1 LAIGQ
6 ICGSACVKKQK
17 YDYVMCGDCQ
27 IGFTGLSVVS
37 GGSTDRNK
45 NDAVVVYVMVSQDI
59 CATTKH

>member
-1 LAIGQ
+1 M
-6 ICGSACVKKQK
+6 KKQK